1 MFDARKLNDDELEQ
15 IISGFQVFGLDCAT
29 FVVEPKCDMSKNI
42 DKYMNAYQ
50 YENISIDK
58 NIKCLKQ
65 QQKVY
70 IHFNKL

>member
-29 FVVEPKCDMSKNI
+29 FVVEPKCDI

-50 YENISIDK
+50 YENI
-58 NIKCLKQ
+58 
-65 QQKVY
+65 
-70 IHFNKL
+70 FNG

>member
-29 FVVEPKCDMSKNI
+29 FVVEPKCDMGKDI

-50 YENISIDK
+50 YENIF
-58 NIKCLKQ
+58 NR
-65 QQKVY
+65 QK
-70 IHFNKL
+70 H